1 MTLHENLKMT
11 ATNGQPTETAFQ
23 RSNLERVYMILSG
36 DDRYDR
42 ACSAIPDSECSALP
56 KNYVMNVLNG
66 AASKLAEQVASAKL
80 VLPWLLS
87 AIGAPSFFVGL
98 LLPLRQAGTLLP
110 QLAISGYIRSF
121 PIRKWFW
128 VGSALVQVAALLAIL
143 AAALTLPPSTA
154 SLGIIG
160 CLLIFSVARG
170 VGSVAFQ
177 DVTGKTIP
185 KGKRGKMLAA
195 RGMIGG
201 LLTIA
206 VGLALKTNFDA
217 SADLQPVLVLVLGGA
232 ILWLLAALAF
242 AAVKEAPGAVAG
254 GRNMLKE
261 SMAGWRLLRQEGWF
275 FRFLLVR
282 TALLSVEL
290 AAPFYVLY
298 VTAIFPEPGMLGV
311 IIIASGLAA
320 AFSSPF
326 WGRFADLSSRKVL
339 FYGGMMGSATGLAA
353 LGIGAI
359 PLSLRSPYLMAGVF
373 ILLGIAEAGVLVG
386 RKTYLI
392 DRVDAKSRPTY
403 VAFANS
409 AIGLVALIFGALGM
423 VAQLLGVAWLI
434 GALVVLGSIGGL
446 LGYSLPDASSKS

>member
-1 MTLHENLKMT
+1 MT
-11 ATNGQPTETAFQ
+11 ATNGQHLKIASK
-23 RSNLERVYMILSG
+23 RSRLERVYVILSG

-42 ACSAIPDSECSALP
+42 ACASIPDSECSALP

-87 AIGAPSFFVGL
+87 AIGAPSTYVGL

-143 AAALTLPPSTA
+143 AAALILPPPTA
-154 SLGIIG
+154 SLTIVG
-160 CLLIFSVARG
+160 CLVIFSVARG

-201 LLTIA
+201 VLTIV
-206 VGLALKTNFDA
+206 VGLLLNGFFGTSTDV
-217 SADLQPVLVLVLGGA
+217 QPVLILILGGA
-232 ILWLLAALAF
+232 ILWFMAAMTF

-261 SMAGWRLLRQEGWF
+261 SIAGWHLLRREGWF
-275 FRFLLVR
+275 LRFLLVR
-282 TALLSVEL
+282 SSLLSVEL
-290 AAPFYVLY
+290 AGPFYVLY
-298 VTAIFPEPGMLGV
+298 VRDMFPDQAGMLGLIV
-311 IIIASGLAA
+311 IATGLAA

-326 WGRFADLSSRKVL
+326 WGRFADLSSKKVL
-339 FYGGMMGSATGLAA
+339 FYGGLMGSTAGLAA
-353 LGIGAI
+353 LAMGYL
-359 PLSLRSPYLMAGVF
+359 PPSLQSPYLLAVVF
-373 ILLGIAEAGVLVG
+373 VLLGISEAGVLLG

-392 DRVDAKSRPTY
+392 DRVDAKARPTY

-409 AIGLVALIFGALGM
+409 AIGLVALVFGALGM
-423 VAQLLGVAWLI
+423 VAHIFGVAWLI
-434 GALVVLGSIGGL
+434 GTLVLLAVVGGL
-446 LGYSLPDASSKS
+446 LAYSLPDAS

>member
-1 MTLHENLKMT
+1 LKMT
-11 ATNGQPTETAFQ
+11 VTDGEQQKLPLPP
-23 RSNLERVYMILSG
+23 SNLERVYKILSG

-42 ACSAIPDSECSALP
+42 ACEAIPDSECSALP

-87 AIGAPSFFVGL
+87 AIGAPSAYVGL
-98 LLPLRQAGTLLP
+98 LLPLRQAGTLIP

-128 VGSALVQVAALLAIL
+128 VGSALVQVATLLAIL

-154 SLGIIG
+154 GLAIIA
-160 CLLIFSVARG
+160 CLLVFSVARG
-170 VGSVAFQ
+170 IGSVAFQ

-206 VGLALKTNFDA
+206 VGLALKSNIAA
-217 SADLQPVLVLVLGGA
+217 SADLHQVVMLVVGGA
-232 ILWLLAALAF
+232 ILWFMAAMAF
-242 AAVKEAPGAVAG
+242 AAVSEAPGAVAG
-254 GRNMLKE
+254 GRNMLRE
-261 SMAGWRLLRQEGWF
+261 TMAGWHLLRHKGWF
-275 FRFLLVR
+275 PRFLLVR

-290 AAPFYVLY
+290 AGPFYVLY
-298 VTAIFPEPGMLGV
+298 VTAIFPDPGMLGV
-311 IIIASGLAA
+311 IVIASGVAA

-339 FYGGMMGSATGLAA
+339 FYGGLMGAAAGLAA
-353 LGIGAI
+353 LGIGTI
-359 PLSLRSPYLMAGVF
+359 PLSLRSVYLMAGVF
-373 ILLGIAEAGVLVG
+373 VLLGIAEAGVLLG

-392 DRVDAKSRPTY
+392 DRVDEKERPTY

-409 AIGLVALIFGALGM
+409 AIGLVALVFGALGM
-423 VAQLLGVAWLI
+423 LAHLFAIEWLI
-434 GALVVLGSIGGL
+434 GALVILSLIGGL
-446 LGYSLPDASSKS
+446 IGYSLPDPSSKT